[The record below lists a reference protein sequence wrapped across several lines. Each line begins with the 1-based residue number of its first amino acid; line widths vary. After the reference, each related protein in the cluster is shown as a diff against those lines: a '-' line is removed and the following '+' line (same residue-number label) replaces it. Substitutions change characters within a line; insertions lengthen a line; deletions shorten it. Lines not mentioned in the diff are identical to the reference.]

1 MLNIIRKIFFAV
13 ILLRVIAMV
22 AEVAHG
28 PLKAIGII
36 ALLFCGIRMVFSKET
51 DGSEE

>member
-1 MLNIIRKIFFAV
+1 MVNIIRKVFFAV
-13 ILLRVIAMV
+13 ILLRVIAMI

-28 PLKAIGII
+28 PVKIIGIV

-51 DGSEE
+51 DGN